1 MFRFFIVFFFL
12 AQGALAV
19 NSIEQ
24 DFTCPFDGNRWK
36 QRMET
41 SAEVKGVR
49 LDLRQLGDVVQPPTL
64 PQCPKCRAVLFMD
77 NSSPEI
83 VAALKP
89 LVATEDY
96 AQLASK
102 YPSYYLLAQMQEYL
116 RPPHDK
122 PEQLVARLYY
132 VGHSYLRAS
141 WQLENKPRAAKQC
154 IDRAHEWFATA
165 LAEMGDSGKY
175 FANTNLLL
183 VELERRQGRFE
194 VAGKRARA
202 LKNADAFKEAGHQR
216 IIARQM
222 ELIAKRDSEPHA
234 IYAAHDSLAAAPV
247 PSVRDAKPAPAH
259 ATPLP
264 RVDVMSPHSL
274 ESVSELA
281 KPKPKPSKRNLSPQ

>member
-1 MFRFFIVFFFL
+1 MFRFFIVFFIL
-12 AQGALAV
+12 AEMAFAV

-24 DFTCPFDGNRWK
+24 DFTCPFDGFQWK

-77 NSSPEI
+77 NFPPEI

-89 LVATEDY
+89 LVATEDF

-102 YPSYYLLAQMQEYL
+102 YPSYYLLAQMQERL
-116 RPPHDK
+116 RPPQDK

-141 WQLENKPRAAKQC
+141 WQLEHKPRAARQC

-165 LAEMGDSGKY
+165 LAEMGDRGKY
-175 FANTNLLL
+175 FANTSLLL
-183 VELERRQGRFE
+183 VELERRQGRFD
-194 VAGKRARA
+194 VAAKRARA
-202 LKNADAFKEAGHQR
+202 LKDAEAFKEAGHQR

-222 ELIAKRDSEPHA
+222 ELIEKRDSEPHA
-234 IYAAHDSLAAAPV
+234 IFAVHDSLVVAPV
-247 PSVRDAKPAPAH
+247 PRVNKTKPAPGP

-264 RVDVMSPHSL
+264 KVDVIFPHSL
-274 ESVSELA
+274 ESVSESA
-281 KPKPKPSKRNLSPQ
+281 GPKPKPSKRTF

>member
-1 MFRFFIVFFFL
+1 MFRFFFVLFL
-12 AQGALAV
+12 LARVAFAV

-24 DFTCPFDGNRWK
+24 DFTCPFDGFKWK

-77 NSSPEI
+77 DFPPEI

-89 LVATEDY
+89 LIATEDF

-102 YPSYYLLAQMQEYL
+102 YPSYYLLAQMQERL

-141 WQLENKPRAAKQC
+141 WQLEARPLAEKQC
-154 IDRAHEWFATA
+154 LARAHEWFATA
-165 LAEMGDSGKY
+165 LAEMGDHGKY
-175 FANTNLLL
+175 FANTSLLL
-183 VELERRQGRFE
+183 VELERRLGKFDA
-194 VAGKRARA
+194 AGKRARA
-202 LKNADAFKEAGHQR
+202 LKENEAFKEAGHQR

-222 ELIAKRDSEPHA
+222 ELIEKRDSEPHA
-234 IYAAHDSLAAAPV
+234 IFAVHDSLVVAPV
-247 PSVRDAKPAPAH
+247 PKVIKTKPVPGQ

-264 RVDVMSPHSL
+264 KVDFLSPHSL
-274 ESVSELA
+274 ESVSEFA
-281 KPKPKPSKRNLSPQ
+281 RPKPKPSKRNF